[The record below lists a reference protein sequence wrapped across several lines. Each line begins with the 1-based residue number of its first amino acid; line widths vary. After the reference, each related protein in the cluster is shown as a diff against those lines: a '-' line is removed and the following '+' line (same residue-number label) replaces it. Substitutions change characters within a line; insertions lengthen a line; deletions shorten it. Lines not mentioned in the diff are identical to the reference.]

1 MLKSKK
7 DKIDKELE
15 KEGKD
20 ELEEIVTGSKD
31 ETENDRTEDTDEIKA
46 EPSVLE
52 QPLNYEAKIN
62 ELKDKFLRKAAEFE
76 NYKRRMDSELSSFY
90 KYANENLIIELL
102 PVLDDF
108 DRVLNSW
115 DKEHDAENFK
125 KGVDLIYDKFKKVL
139 SKQGLKEMDSKGKK
153 FDVNLHDALLQTPSD
168 DAEPDTVIDEIEKGY
183 LLKDKVIR
191 HAKVIVSS
199 KPEGKKK

>member
-7 DKIDKELE
+7 DKLNKELE
-15 KEGKD
+15 KEEKD
-20 ELEEIVTGSKD
+20 ELGDLSASSRDEMKNETPAEPEQST
-31 ETENDRTEDTDEIKA
+31 ETEETERA
-46 EPSVLE
+46 V
-52 QPLNYEAKIN
+52 NYRVQVN
-62 ELKDKFLRKAAEFE
+62 EFRDKFLRKAAEFE

-90 KYANENLIIELL
+90 KYASESIITELL

-108 DRVLNSW
+108 DRVLKSW

-125 KGVDLIYDKFKKVL
+125 KGADLIYEKLMKVL
-139 SKQGLKEMDSKGKK
+139 AKQGLKEMDSKGRK

-168 DAEPDTVIDEIEKGY
+168 DAEPETVLDVVEKGFF
-183 LLKDKVIR
+183 LKDKVIR

-199 KPEGKKK
+199 KSEGRAD